1 MTEYFTME
9 PIVISTWKHGL
20 AANET
25 AWKVLA
31 RGGKSLDAVEEG
43 VKVSEADPN
52 VINVGYGGLPDASG
66 KVTLDASIMGP
77 DGQAGSVVFLE
88 HIKHPISV
96 ARLVMEKTEHVML
109 AGEGALAFA
118 LENGFQ
124 QEELLTPYARERW
137 LRWRE
142 DMEKDEDRLGI
153 LIESHDTIGMLAMD
167 RESRLAGACT
177 TSGVA
182 YKVRGRV
189 GDTPIIGAGLFVDN
203 EVGAAAGTG
212 RGELILQI
220 CGSFFIVEKMREGA
234 SPQAACEAAVK
245 RILALR
251 DKGQIKNPEG
261 PTFQAGFVAVNKKGE
276 HGAASIQKGFPHAI
290 CEAGKN
296 ELVESKHLWT
306 E

>member
-1 MTEYFTME
+1 MI

-20 AANET
+20 AANEA

-31 RGGKSLDAVEEG
+31 RGGKALDAVEEG
-43 VKVSEADPN
+43 VKVSEADPK

-66 KVTLDASIMGP
+66 RVTLDACIMGP
-77 DGQAGSVVFLE
+77 NGHAGAVVFLE

-96 ARLVMEKTEHVML
+96 ARLVMEKTEHIIL

-118 LENGFQ
+118 LEHGFQ
-124 QEELLTPYARERW
+124 KEDLLTPYARERW

-142 DMEKDEDRLGI
+142 NMEVDEDRLGI
-153 LIESHDTIGMLAMD
+153 LAESHDTIGMLAQD
-167 RESRLAGACT
+167 THGDLAGACT

-189 GDTPIIGAGLFVDN
+189 GDTPVIGAGLYVDN
-203 EVGAAAGTG
+203 EVGAATGTG

-220 CGSFFIVEKMREGA
+220 CGSFFIVEKMREGL

-245 RILALR
+245 RILSMR

-261 PTFQAGFVAVNKKGE
+261 PTFQACFIAVDKKGNY
-276 HGAASIQKGFPHAI
+276 GAASLAKGFPYAVYHN
-290 CEAGKN
+290 GKN
-296 ELVESKHLWT
+296 ELIESKYYL
-306 E
+306 

>member
-1 MTEYFTME
+1 ME
-9 PIVISTWKHGL
+9 PLVLSTWKHGL
-20 AANET
+20 AANEA

-31 RGGKSLDAVEEG
+31 RGGKALDAVEEG
-43 VKVSEADPN
+43 VKVSEADPQ

-66 KVTLDASIMGP
+66 RVTLDACIMGP
-77 DGQAGSVVFLE
+77 NGHAGAVVFLE

-96 ARLVMEKTEHVML
+96 ARLVMEKTEHIIL

-118 LENGFQ
+118 LENGF
-124 QEELLTPYARERW
+124 EKEDLLTPYARERW

-142 DMEKDEDRLGI
+142 NMEADEDRLGI
-153 LIESHDTIGMLAMD
+153 LAESHDTIGMLAQD
-167 RESRLAGACT
+167 THGDLAGACT

-189 GDTPIIGAGLFVDN
+189 GDTPVVGAGLYVDN

-220 CGSFFIVEKMREGA
+220 CGSFFIVEKMREGLR
-234 SPQAACEAAVK
+234 PQAACEAAVK
-245 RILALR
+245 RILTMR

-261 PTFQAGFVAVNKKGE
+261 PTFQACFIAVDKKGNY
-276 HGAASIQKGFPHAI
+276 GAASLAKGFPFAV
-290 CEAGKN
+290 CQNGKN
-296 ELVESKHLWT
+296 VLIESKYFL
-306 E
+306 